1 MRLWLIILTALFAVW
16 LPKAP
21 ADLGAAA
28 GDIEPPAALPTY
40 ATVLS
45 IDPGRY
51 GELQH
56 RRTPLPP
63 RTIALTFDDGPSP
76 EGLPRVLD
84 ILDQRSIKA
93 TFFFV
98 GVYAQLRPDLVREA
112 ASRGHNV
119 ACHSWSHPTTLPGW
133 GAAAQES
140 QVRRCFGALEAALA
154 DSPPEVRARLE
165 PMFRFPG
172 LNESRYLAGWLNQR
186 GVLVLSAEGGT
197 DDWRGIAAPTIVRR
211 TVANMEAANGGVLI
225 LHETRPQMVA
235 ALPELL
241 DTLTARGF
249 GFVQITVGPDG
260 RVKALAADDAVL
272 TSD

>member
-16 LPKAP
+16 LPHAP
-21 ADLGAAA
+21 ADRGAAA
-28 GDIEPPAALPTY
+28 ESVNAPSAPPVEG
-40 ATVLS
+40 TVL
-45 IDPGRY
+45 PLGRY

-56 RRTPLPP
+56 RRTPLPT

-84 ILDQRSIKA
+84 ILEQRNIRA

-98 GVYAQLRPDLVREA
+98 GVYAQMRPDLVREA

-119 ACHSWSHPTTLPGW
+119 ACHSWSHPTTLPHW
-133 GAAAQES
+133 GAAAQIS
-140 QVRRCFGALEAALA
+140 QVRRCFAALEAALA

-172 LNESRYLAGWLNQR
+172 LNESRYLAGWLNDR
-186 GVLVLSAEGGT
+186 GVSVISAEGGT
-197 DDWRGIAAPTIVRR
+197 DDWRGIAAPAILRR
-211 TVANMEAANGGVLI
+211 TLSNMEESGGGVLI
-225 LHETRPQMVA
+225 LHETRPQMIA

-241 DTLTARGF
+241 DTLQTRGF
-249 GFVQITVGPDG
+249 GFVQITAGPEG
-260 RVKALAADDAVL
+260 REQALAAEDPVL
-272 TSD
+272 TLH

>member
-16 LPKAP
+16 LPRAP
-21 ADLGAAA
+21 ADRGAAA
-28 GDIEPPAALPTY
+28 EDVEPPAAPPY
-40 ATVLS
+40 AAVLS
-45 IDPGRY
+45 INPGRY

-56 RRTPLPP
+56 QRTPLPP

-84 ILDQRSIKA
+84 ILDQRNIKA

-98 GVYAQLRPDLVREA
+98 GVYVQMRPDLVREA

-133 GAAAQES
+133 GPAAQES
-140 QVRRCFGALEAALA
+140 QVRRCFEALEAALA
-154 DSPPEVRARLE
+154 DSPTEVRARLE

-197 DDWRGIAAPTIVRR
+197 DDWRGIGAPTILRR
-211 TVANMEAANGGVLI
+211 TVANMEESDGGVLI

-235 ALPELL
+235 ALPGLL
-241 DTLTARGF
+241 DTLAARGF
-249 GFVQITVGPDG
+249 GFVQITAGGEG
-260 RVKALAADDAVL
+260 RAGALAADDAVL
-272 TSD
+272 TLN